1 MPDLLR
7 TLTVVEASRDVAVRH
22 CGRLF
27 ALLGATVFRAPGG
40 DDGMI
45 GYGGDAGEAF
55 GRWLDFGKREGEAA
69 TADLVIGGLDAAGLS
84 AGERLSGE
92 LGAMHLEMRWFHPDG
107 PYADWPGTD
116 EVIQALTGL
125 VYAFGP
131 AEGPPTLAQGHGPQ
145 VSAALAA
152 FNAAMGA
159 LFAQP
164 RPRRISVCVH
174 EAHMCLT
181 ETGAV
186 SALMEGGLAVRLGVN
201 RFVPTYPC
209 GSYPT
214 TDGWLGVTALIPAQ
228 WKAFCELIGREAM
241 AREPRYA
248 TSVER
253 LLLADEI
260 DPLVADAVSKGST
273 DRWVQGGLERRI
285 PLTPMADLAGLPQE
299 PHWRQRGAF
308 APFDAEGRVG
318 PTLPYRFA
326 HRGESGVRFAGGPPS
341 APLRGLRVV
350 DFSMGWAGPLCTRTL
365 ADLGA
370 DVIKIE
376 SEGHPD
382 WWRGWETDQSGD
394 PPPRETKYNF
404 ISVNRNKRGV
414 VLDVTTPDGLAK
426 AKALIG
432 DADVFV
438 ENYAPGAM
446 EKLGLGAEVRR
457 ALNPQLIS
465 ISMPAFGLGGPL
477 SGIRA
482 YGSTV
487 EQASGMPFANGRD
500 DWAPCL
506 QHVAFGDPIGGLNAA
521 NALLAAL
528 WGRAEHGGA
537 EIDLA
542 QVACLF
548 AYAADALIAQQDC
561 DGPLPRTGSR
571 RPRAAPTCVVR
582 GLEPDTWLALSVQS
596 AEAWRGL
603 CQVIGAEAWLE
614 DPELA
619 TVAGRNRH
627 ADRIEAAVAAWAFG
641 LTPDA
646 AALALQARGV
656 AAAPALR
663 VDQLG
668 YDVQLASTGFWAEM
682 ERAYVG
688 RYITPAAPFAYDGQR
703 PALRLPAPTLGQHT
717 DEVLAPLR

>member
-27 ALLGATVFRAPGG
+27 ARLGATVFRAPGG
-40 DDGMI
+40 DDGTI

-55 GRWLDFGKREGEAA
+55 GRWLDFGKRDGKSAA
-69 TADLVIGGLDAAGLS
+69 ADLVIGGLDAPGLS
-84 AGERLSGE
+84 AGERLSSE

-107 PYADWPGTD
+107 PYADWPGSD

-125 VYAFGP
+125 VYSFGP

-145 VSAALAA
+145 VSAALTA

-164 RPRRISVCVH
+164 RPRRVSVCVH

-260 DPLVADAVSKGST
+260 DPLVADAVSKGPT
-273 DRWVQGGLERRI
+273 DLWVQGGLRRRI
-285 PLTPMADLAGLPQE
+285 PLTPMADLSGLPQE

-318 PTLPYRFA
+318 PTLPYRFD
-326 HRGESGVRFAGGPPS
+326 HNGENGVGFAGGPPT
-341 APLRGLRVV
+341 APLQGLRVV

-394 PPPRETKYNF
+394 PPPRETKFNF

-414 VLDVTTPDGLAK
+414 LLDVTTPDGLAK
-426 AKALIG
+426 AK
-432 DADVFV
+432 
-438 ENYAPGAM
+438 
-446 EKLGLGAEVRR
+446 
-457 ALNPQLIS
+457 
-465 ISMPAFGLGGPL
+465 
-477 SGIRA
+477 
-482 YGSTV
+482 
-487 EQASGMPFANGRD
+487 
-500 DWAPCL
+500 
-506 QHVAFGDPIGGLNAA
+506 
-521 NALLAAL
+521 ALLAAL

-548 AYAADALIAQQDC
+548 AYAADALIAQPFC
-561 DGPLPRTGSR
+561 EGPLPRTGSR

-582 GLEPDTWLALSVQS
+582 GLEPDTWLAVSVQS

-603 CQVIGAEAWLE
+603 CQGIGAEAWLE

-627 ADRIEAAVAAWAFG
+627 ADRIEAVVAAWAVG
-641 LTPDA
+641 LTPEA
-646 AALALQARGV
+646 AALALQAGGV

-668 YDVQLASTGFWAEM
+668 YDIQLASTGFWAEM
-682 ERAYVG
+682 ERAFVG
-688 RYITPAAPFAYDGQR
+688 RYITPAAPFAYDGRR
-703 PALRLPAPTLGQHT
+703 PALRIPAPTLGQHT